1 MCQLHPI
8 PDETTSP
15 DGSPTHSQQSEVP
28 VTPPQNVVE
37 PVSVGPVAWVL
48 IQIVRFYKFAISPM
62 LGNNCRFIP
71 TCSEYF
77 ILAVK
82 KYGPLR
88 GTLMGIGRILR
99 CHPFC
104 RGGVDFP

>member
-1 MCQLHPI
+1 MCQPHPT
-8 PDETTSP
+8 PDDKSSP
-15 DGSPTHSQQSEVP
+15 ERS
-28 VTPPQNVVE
+28 
-37 PVSVGPVAWVL
+37 SVGPIAWVL
-48 IQIVRFYKFAISPM
+48 IQLVRFYKFAISPM
-62 LGNNCRFIP
+62 LGNNCRFVP

-82 KYGPLR
+82 KYGALR
-88 GTLMGIGRILR
+88 GTLMGVGRILR